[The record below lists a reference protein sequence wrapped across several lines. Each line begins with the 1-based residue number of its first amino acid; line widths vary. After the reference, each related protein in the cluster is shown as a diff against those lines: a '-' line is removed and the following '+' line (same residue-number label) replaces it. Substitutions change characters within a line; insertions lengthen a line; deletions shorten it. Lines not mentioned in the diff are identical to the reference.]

1 MQYSAVSYFSEN
13 GTSLCSLARAW
24 RSKSTFISHYPQ
36 EPNQSE
42 VLPAPSS
49 RHPKSFCSSTPPLP
63 HSHCVSPGL
72 LLLPTCSHSFLSFS
86 RAEHPSHSGCSH
98 VTWCKKWTFFAPV
111 LLKHQYQVPKQV
123 SGKSSQPVFQ
133 KKSSVTFSSYLE
145 SLSPILNKKES
156 DKKRI

>member
-1 MQYSAVSYFSEN
+1 MAPLSAHWLGPKVQ
-13 GTSLCSLARAW
+13 SL
-24 RSKSTFISHYPQ
+24 
-36 EPNQSE
+36 
-42 VLPAPSS
+42 PSFLTT
-49 RHPKSFCSSTPPLP
+49 PKSQINQKFFQLHLQDILNPSAHQHPPSTQPL
-63 HSHCVSPGL
+63 CL
-72 LLLPTCSHSFLSFS
+72 TWTAILPTCSHSFLSFS
-86 RAEHPSHSGCSH
+86 KAEHPSHSGCSH

-123 SGKSSQPVFQ
+123 SGKSSQAVFQ